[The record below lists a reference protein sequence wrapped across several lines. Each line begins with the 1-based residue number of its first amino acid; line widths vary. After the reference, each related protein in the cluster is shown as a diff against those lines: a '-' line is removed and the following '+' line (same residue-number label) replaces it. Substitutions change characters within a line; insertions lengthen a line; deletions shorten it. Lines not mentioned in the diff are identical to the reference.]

1 MAREQLSKA
10 ALHKQQ
16 ARLKSYERFL
26 PSLDL
31 KRRQLLQELRAE
43 RAKAEETRE
52 KLAAVQGRAAG
63 RLPMLANLNVDLA
76 GLVQVAGVELAEEN
90 RLGTRLPVLAGVAT
104 EVRPYGYLAKPH
116 WVDALAAELARAA
129 ELSLAIRVGEERVA
143 RLEAAL
149 KVVTQR
155 VNLFEK
161 VLIPRTR
168 THIRKIQVYLS
179 DAERAAVVRAKIA
192 KSKRA
197 ARAPEG
203 RAAGEAA

>member
-1 MAREQLSKA
+1 MPREQLSKA
-10 ALHKQQ
+10 ALHRQQ
-16 ARLKSYERFL
+16 SRLKGFERFL

-31 KRRQLLQELRAE
+31 KRRQLLQELRRERAALSETAAELARLETAAAE
-43 RAKAEETRE
+43 RM
-52 KLAAVQGRAAG
+52 
-63 RLPMLANLNVDLA
+63 PMLSNPNVDLA
-76 GLVQVAGVELAEEN
+76 ELVQVADVELGEEN
-90 RLGTRLPVLAGVAT
+90 RLGTRLPRLASVEAR
-104 EVRPYGYLAKPH
+104 VRPYGYLAKPH
-116 WVDALAAELARAA
+116 WVDALAADLVRAA
-129 ELSLAIRVGEERVA
+129 ELSVAIRVHEARVT

-168 THIRKIQVYLS
+168 AHIRKIQVYLS

-197 ARAPEG
+197 ASPADG
-203 RAAGEAA
+203 RGEAAA